1 MHAKLLTAAFAALF
15 LASCA
20 SVDLVGAYRLGK
32 QDYKSVDPAL
42 WRAAVLR
49 PTGADITELYIT
61 LKDEGDP
68 EDAARFA
75 FVAAEDAPAAELPKP
90 KEDEILAVFRI
101 DPEALEEARRLQK
114 DWLTGEEPDEGDRS
128 LGVNISL
135 KLTKPYERAWCEGDE
150 KMISPVWVRIEPGD
164 RYRRILKP
172 DALEKVM
179 RPSSDERC
187 AALARGDEDS
197 PGATAPENREK

>member
-1 MHAKLLTAAFAALF
+1 MHTKLLTAAFAALF

-42 WRAAVLR
+42 WRAAVLH

-90 KEDEILAVFRI
+90 KEDEILAIFRV
-101 DPEALEEARRLQK
+101 DPEALEEARRLQRE
-114 DWLTGEEPDEGDRS
+114 WLQEEGPEDEDRS
-128 LGVNISL
+128 FGVNISF
-135 KLTKPYERAWCEGDE
+135 KLTKPYERAWCEGGE
-150 KMISPVWVRIEPGD
+150 KLISPVWVRIEPRN

-172 DALEKVM
+172 DALEKLL
-179 RPSSDERC
+179 RPSSAERC
-187 AALARGDEDS
+187 AAVARGDEDP
-197 PGATAPENREK
+197 PGTTATESREG